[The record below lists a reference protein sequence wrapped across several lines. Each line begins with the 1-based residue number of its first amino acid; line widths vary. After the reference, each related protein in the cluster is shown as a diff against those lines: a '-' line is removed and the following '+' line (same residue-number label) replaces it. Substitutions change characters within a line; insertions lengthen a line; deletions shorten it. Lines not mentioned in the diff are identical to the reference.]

1 MIREDIKTKERI
13 NSQTSITLFVDGA
26 CRNNNQMDKSK
37 ILSGIGY
44 HYTIDNL
51 QYANSKYVNAKTN
64 NESEYQAIYEGLND
78 IYNNFLCYNHTI
90 IVKSDSRLCINQLK
104 GVFKIKNPKLLQLW
118 KNIKSLEKYF
128 SFVKYDFISRN
139 NNGLADELANKG
151 IDDYLLSNKE
161 PLDHIT
167 LLTNL
172 LKDCNSEQTFKQIKE
187 SIQHS
192 SLKELKGILR
202 ID

>member
-13 NSQTSITLFVDGA
+13 NSQLSITIFVDGA

-44 HYTIDNL
+44 HYTIDNF
-51 QYANSKYVNAKTN
+51 QYANSKFVNAQTN

-78 IYNNFLCYNHTI
+78 IYNNFHCNNHII
-90 IVKSDSRLCINQLK
+90 IVKSDSRLCINQLLGK
-104 GVFKIKNPKLLQLW
+104 FKVNNPKLHQFW
-118 KNIKSLEKYF
+118 KNVKFLEKNF
-128 SFVKYDFISRN
+128 KEVKYEFISRN

-151 IDDYLLSNKE
+151 IDDYLFSNKE
-161 PLDHIT
+161 PLDYIT

-172 LKDCNSEQTFKQIKE
+172 LKDCETEQTFKQIKE
-187 SIQHS
+187 AIQDS
-192 SLKELKGILR
+192 SLQELKGILR